1 MNSQS
6 QNAAITNAIGT
17 ATRKGH
23 LTPISQQALLANLN
37 ATTIPSAIGDQVDM
51 LESTIPCVVHIV
63 VDSTGSLGP
72 DRSTGHPGYEKIVVD
87 AINSAVKDFV
97 KMMDKTGQEIYLQ
110 VTEFSVRGGQSD
122 IRIVRDFIH
131 IQDFANITLA
141 DYQADGM
148 TNLFDAT
155 FDGVT
160 ATSVFGA
167 SLFSRG
173 ATGVQEITVIISDG
187 FNNAGSRSAA
197 DVSRFLL
204 ELNSKT
210 HFVCAFV
217 GIGEEA
223 DFRKIARGMGIPDGN
238 IITVDKSLG
247 GITHALKLVSSSVG
261 NHSQAALAG
270 GGVVPANTNFFSSV
284 QS

>member
-1 MNSQS
+1 MDS
-6 QNAAITNAIGT
+6 QNQAIVTAINTAAKA
-17 ATRKGH
+17 RH

-37 ATTIPSAIGDQVDM
+37 ATTIPSAIGDQVDK
-51 LESTIPCVVHIV
+51 LESAVPCVVHIV

-72 DRSTGHPGYEKIVVD
+72 DRSSGHPGYEKIVVD

-122 IRIVRDFIH
+122 IRIIREFIH
-131 IQDFANITLA
+131 IQDFAPITLA

-167 SLFSRG
+167 SLFSMG

-187 FNNAGSRSAA
+187 FNNAGTRKAV

-217 GIGEEA
+217 GIGDEA
-223 DFRKIARGMGIPDGN
+223 DFRKIALGMGIPDGN

-261 NHSQAALAG
+261 SHSQAAAANG
-270 GGVVPANTNFFSSV
+270 GKSQSNVNFFTSV